1 MDRRDWILGA
11 AILLS
16 LATRGTSTVPATET
30 WRGLRVEPEH
40 RCSDYEYSHYRAPR
54 TSEQRIQEDAGSSGG
69 GWYAPYEAR
78 LLLSAES
85 EVEHVVAALEA
96 HESGACAWTRAKR
109 RAFAR
114 DLANLTLATPELNG
128 EKGARDA
135 GEWLPPH
142 GRCGFA
148 RRVVFVKRRWKLS
161 VDERERAEL
170 ERVLAACEAGRVP
183 GREAEK
189 TAVRR

>member
-1 MDRRDWILGA
+1 MDR
-11 AILLS
+11 
-16 LATRGTSTVPATET
+16 
-30 WRGLRVEPEH
+30 
-40 RCSDYEYSHYRAPR
+40 HYRAPR
-54 TSEQRIQEDAGSSGG
+54 TSERRIQEDAGSAGG

-96 HESGACAWTRAKR
+96 HESGACAGTRAER
-109 RAFAR
+109 RAFAG
-114 DLANLTLATPELNG
+114 DLANLTLATSRING
-128 EKGARDA
+128 EKGAQDA
-135 GEWLPPH
+135 GEWLPPK

-148 RRVVFVKRRWKLS
+148 RRVVWVKRQYDLS

-183 GREAEK
+183 ERTASRTAE
-189 TAVRR
+189 RR

>member
-1 MDRRDWILGA
+1 MGRRNCALA
-11 AILLS
+11 SATLLC
-16 LATRGTSTVPATET
+16 LATQGTSTVPTPST
-30 WRGLRVEPEH
+30 WRGLRVEPER
-40 RCSDYEYSHYRAPR
+40 RCSEYEYSHYRAPR
-54 TSEQRIQEDAGSSGG
+54 TSEQRIQEDAGSAGS

-96 HESGACAWTRAKR
+96 HESGACAWTRSER

-161 VDERERAEL
+161 IDERERVEL
-170 ERVLAACEAGRVP
+170 ELVLATCEAGRVP
-183 GREAEK
+183 ARTAGR
-189 TAVRR
+189 TALRR